1 MFTKKRNSAKLVKI
15 YLCFEDEGKELN
27 DVFLMTY
34 VVKTSRVK
42 RCCSSYTSYTLAI
55 RVDCCRC
62 FQRSDIDSGKRYMLL
77 WFIHVASGVFGF
89 ILISLEQVSRL
100 VLRYC
105 HRCIYSCFANE
116 TYTWQATSNTFLLN
130 STLSHFEVGITG
142 KVQVLSGRRP
152 TNYLFVCSICGNNG
166 GFNRHLS
173 NSIFPEYGLVKH
185 LLLVRGACSF
195 ERRNSDFHLPSLAVE
210 IRLKLRKF
218 TATRHQEIT

>member
-89 ILISLEQVSRL
+89 I
-100 VLRYC
+100 
-105 HRCIYSCFANE
+105 
-116 TYTWQATSNTFLLN
+116 
-130 STLSHFEVGITG
+130 
-142 KVQVLSGRRP
+142 
-152 TNYLFVCSICGNNG
+152 
-166 GFNRHLS
+166 
-173 NSIFPEYGLVKH
+173 
-185 LLLVRGACSF
+185 
-195 ERRNSDFHLPSLAVE
+195 
-210 IRLKLRKF
+210 
-218 TATRHQEIT
+218 